1 MALKPTGIRQ
11 FRFCKVTDIDVP
23 VELCVS
29 VRLIDQVKRSRAAA
43 PIHKGAVVTIGIV
56 SNEHQVAGYGAL
68 RLGISRNFSKEAIM
82 DICEIGRHGH
92 TKTRRVGQ
100 EDAFLAVEG
109 QSAADLVFKIK
120 LSQIAAPNRALNFR
134 YRYSMVA

>member
-1 MALKPTGIRQ
+1 
-11 FRFCKVTDIDVP
+11 
-23 VELCVS
+23 
-29 VRLIDQVKRSRAAA
+29 
-43 PIHKGAVVTIGIV
+43 
-56 SNEHQVAGYGAL
+56 
-68 RLGISRNFSKEAIM
+68 M

-134 YRYSMVA
+134 YR